1 MIFNEISKNLKQIF
15 RNWSSL
21 ILLILGPLALILI
34 IGFTSAGET
43 AHGVQIGITAD
54 NYSSIKDLTNKI
66 EKIGNL
72 EKYEDINECIDN
84 LKNNKKHLCIEVEQE
99 LTEDQTIFPRGIFTF
114 YYDESRKKLSDSI
127 ITEINKIIGETS
139 EDISIKSTTGILDE
153 IQKLV
158 L

>member
-1 MIFNEISKNLKQIF
+1 MVINTAEVYGHISKWCIKKQTKKVKGDYKMIFNEISKNLKQIF

-84 LKNNKKHLCIEVEQE
+84 LKNNKKHL
-99 LTEDQTIFPRGIFTF
+99 IF
-114 YYDESRKKLSDSI
+114 I
-127 ITEINKIIGETS
+127 IIN
-139 EDISIKSTTGILDE
+139 
-153 IQKLV
+153 
-158 L
+158 